1 MVHLYIGI
9 HPVHAICYGR
19 IMHTL
24 SLSLGTLKVT
34 LPHSPF
40 LLFTPSSLQNSVA
53 KDLRNKYLTEK
64 GNMASVCPVLF
75 LILAVG
81 WAAMPVMSEIDV
93 QLNESR
99 YQKFLRQHFDPNMA
113 VKKCDSTIKS
123 RKIFGNED
131 THSCKQVNTFIAAG
145 NKNDIKNVCDK
156 AGSPY
161 RGNLRISNK
170 PFHVITCD
178 LKGGSGRPP
187 CEYRGHSSTRKIV
200 IGCEN
205 KLPVHYE
212 EGIIIPSANESV

>member
-1 MVHLYIGI
+1 MYVCVTYFPMVSVGGALSGVGLMNYIK
-9 HPVHAICYGR
+9 
-19 IMHTL
+19 TL
-24 SLSLGTLKVT
+24 FARQLQLLKVT
-34 LPHSPF
+34 
-40 LLFTPSSLQNSVA
+40 TN
-53 KDLRNKYLTEK
+53 RK